1 MYCIINV
8 VFTYISRVSTSNML
22 IKFSINIDIKN
33 KEKVPIKCWEPKLYF
48 VINRFLSF

>member
-1 MYCIINV
+1 MLYLHI
-8 VFTYISRVSTSNML
+8 YQEL

-48 VINRFLSF
+48 VINRYLSF

>member
-8 VFTYISRVSTSNML
+8 VFIYILRVFILNML

-33 KEKVPIKCWEPKLYF
+33 KEKVLIKCWELKLYF
-48 VINRFLSF
+48 VINRYLLF